1 MKLFIECQYLENYGT
16 ASNPHWK
23 YKGGEEYFYSLED
36 FRFGGDL
43 ADKKL
48 SMIVDSLR
56 SKVEWN
62 DEFSQQYILG
72 WSVVEDDY
80 LTSFEKD
87 QLEYE
92 GKITYPTKYLNE
104 ETV

>member
-16 ASNPHWK
+16 AVFPHWK

-36 FRFGGDL
+36 FRFEDDL
-43 ADKKL
+43 ANKKL

-56 SKVEWN
+56 SKVEWD
-62 DEFSQQYILG
+62 DEFSKQYILD

-80 LTSFEKD
+80 FTSFEKD

-104 ETV
+104 ETI